1 MKIMKGLCSWKRV
14 KENGTHSIKRGGITT
29 LIRWKSAMMKVL
41 FQRFRLYLNSSI
53 LYSMWYKQHHGAK
66 KEQFRFPDAKNW
78 FMTEIS
84 RAFLSVAYWTRC
96 PAPFCL
102 HQCILSVKM
111 QFECIFY
118 LRFDLRSFFSHKH
131 LWHWL
136 RLENIVFVLI
146 SNGKNVNLISDA
158 LHNKRKSFGYFDL

>member
-78 FMTEIS
+78 FMTEIVLFFPS
-84 RAFLSVAYWTRC
+84 HTEQGVLRRFACTNVFCQWKCNLSVSLIYVSICVA
-96 PAPFCL
+96 
-102 HQCILSVKM
+102 
-111 QFECIFY
+111 
-118 LRFDLRSFFSHKH
+118 FFPHKH

-136 RLENIVFVLI
+136 RLENIVLVLI